1 MSTPQPPA
9 HNPPRF
15 TQATLIAAMPV
26 VFVLL
31 WSTGFIGARLVLPH
45 SEPLTFLALRF
56 AITTVLFLPIVWI
69 GRARWP
75 TRAALVGHAAVTGV
89 LLHGGYLGGVFVA
102 IEWGLPAGL
111 AALIAGLQ
119 PLLTAIAAGPV
130 LGERVS
136 ARQWAGLGLAL
147 AGVVMVLGDKL
158 APQGAALFQGFGV
171 DAVASA
177 CLAVLAITAGTLY
190 QKRFAAG
197 LDPRTGAV
205 VQFGAA
211 GVVMLALALATG
223 ESMAIDWTQ
232 EFVFGLAWLVV
243 VLSIGA
249 VTLLMLLI
257 RMGEAARV
265 ASLFY
270 LVPPVTAL
278 LAWLLFDERLG
289 PLALVGMAVV
299 VAGVV
304 LASRRRAA

>member
-1 MSTPQPPA
+1 MTQVPPSDPTRA
-9 HNPPRF
+9 
-15 TQATLIAAMPV
+15 ALIAAMPA

-56 AITTVLFLPIVWI
+56 AITTALFLPIAWV
-69 GRARWP
+69 GRVRWP
-75 TRAALVGHAAVTGV
+75 SSAALIGHAAVTGV

-102 IEWGLPAGL
+102 IEWGLPAGI
-111 AALIAGLQ
+111 AALIVGLQ
-119 PLLTAIAAGPV
+119 PLLTAVAAGPV

-147 AGVVMVLGDKL
+147 VGVVMVLGDKL
-158 APQGAALFQGFGV
+158 APAGAAVFEGFGLA
-171 DAVASA
+171 AVVSA
-177 CLAVLAITAGTLY
+177 GVAVVAITVGTLY
-190 QKRFAAG
+190 QKRFATG
-197 LDPRTGAV
+197 LDPRSGAI

-211 GVVMLALALATG
+211 GVVMLGLALVSG
-223 ESMAIDWTQ
+223 ESMAIDWTP
-232 EFVFGLAWLVV
+232 EFIFGLAWLVV

-270 LVPPVTAL
+270 MVPPVTAL

-299 VAGVV
+299 IAGV
-304 LASRRRAA
+304 LMANRRRA